1 MAKKKSTGGEDASG
15 ANAAAATGSAPRPLA
30 APVAA
35 PAATPARSPL
45 PVQPYVVLAR
55 KYRPQTF
62 DDLIGQSA
70 MVQTLTNAFASG
82 RIAQGYMLTGVRGI
96 GKTTTAR
103 ILARALNYE
112 REATAQHPAADRPT
126 IDIRIPGRHCAE
138 IMESRHPDVIE
149 MDAASNTGIDN
160 IREIIES
167 ARYRPILARHKVFI
181 IDEVHMLSKGAF
193 NALLKTL
200 EEPPDHV
207 KFVFA
212 TTEIR
217 KVPVTVLSRC
227 QRFDLRRVDVPE
239 LMQHFRNIIGTEGAL
254 ADDDALALIARAA
267 EGSVR
272 DGLSILDQAI
282 ASSATQGSD
291 THAERA
297 SGTHA
302 ERASG
307 THAERASGTHAE
319 RASGT
324 HAERAS
330 GTHAER
336 ASGTHAERASGT
348 HAERASGTHAERASG
363 THAERAS
370 GTTGRSHVTAAAVRS
385 MLGLA
390 DRGRIL
396 DLLTHLMR
404 GDAKASLD
412 ALASLHKD
420 GAEPIQALTDLADA
434 VHVVSRI
441 KATGADGAADVLSA
455 EERRRVGG
463 FAAQLSMP
471 LLARAWQML
480 LKAIEEAGRAPDQ
493 FAAAEMA
500 LIRIAY
506 MADLPSPDEVI
517 RALGGASL
525 PAGRG
530 RAVPPQ
536 PGAGTQGLVN
546 QGPAIDQA
554 ASSATGENPDL
565 AATAERDVG
574 GARLAVDAG
583 LDSIDADLDLER
595 DLGFDD
601 PAESGASA
609 PALAPPIRSFADVV
623 DLAGGRRD
631 AKLKVHLDEH
641 VSLVKFDANAGAID
655 LFLLPGAPPELAND
669 LREKLNA
676 WTQRR
681 WIVMLSKVRGEPPL
695 GEVKRQRAAAEI
707 EDLKR
712 HPAVAAVLQEFPDA
726 RISAV
731 RDLAIAP
738 EEDTGTG

>member
-45 PVQPYVVLAR
+45 PAQPYVVLAR

-112 REATAQHPAADRPT
+112 REATAEHPAADRPT

-291 THAERA
+291 A
-297 SGTHA
+297 
-302 ERASG
+302 
-307 THAERASGTHAE
+307 
-319 RASGT
+319 
-324 HAERAS
+324 
-330 GTHAER
+330 
-336 ASGTHAERASGT
+336 
-348 HAERASGTHAERASG
+348 HAERASG

-463 FAAQLSMP
+463 FADQLSMP

-536 PGAGTQGLVN
+536 PGAGTQGLVD